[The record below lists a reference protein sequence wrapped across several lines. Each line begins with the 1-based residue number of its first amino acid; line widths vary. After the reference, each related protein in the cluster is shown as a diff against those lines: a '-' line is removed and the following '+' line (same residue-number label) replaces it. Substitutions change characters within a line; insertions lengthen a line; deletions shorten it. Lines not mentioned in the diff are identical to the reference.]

1 VGELK
6 SVGVPQESIGAIVEE
21 LNTKVFIPLREKM
34 KNAPPE
40 EPAEEDAD
48 ENNDVSTALPQQ
60 PAPIPQVQYSAPAP
74 TPSTYVPPISAPVL
88 AYTAPQQPAPISMPL
103 PVPEP
108 VKPVFVEA
116 PSYIPPTPPAPLTP
130 AAPPAPM
137 QAQSVSQ
144 FSVPISSPSTVDV
157 SYPRP
162 SSAPIH
168 QMLPGQY
175 IPVMLPVGE
184 PDPIPQAVP
193 IAVQTAPVPPVQTA
207 TPIQS
212 APVEQMPY
220 SAPTPVATPFI
231 TNSPSMEV
239 PAAVSIPTHVVAPH
253 ARTMQ
258 EDMQNL
264 QSHPTAQAKHSLF
277 GSHHDAPAPQYAPP
291 QMPVV
296 PQHAPAP
303 VSVPVSPPNNR
314 EALHDILK
322 GYGVDPYREPA
333 E

>member
-1 VGELK
+1 
-6 SVGVPQESIGAIVEE
+6 
-21 LNTKVFIPLREKM
+21 
-34 KNAPPE
+34 
-40 EPAEEDAD
+40 
-48 ENNDVSTALPQQ
+48 
-60 PAPIPQVQYSAPAP
+60 
-74 TPSTYVPPISAPVL
+74 
-88 AYTAPQQPAPISMPL
+88 MPL